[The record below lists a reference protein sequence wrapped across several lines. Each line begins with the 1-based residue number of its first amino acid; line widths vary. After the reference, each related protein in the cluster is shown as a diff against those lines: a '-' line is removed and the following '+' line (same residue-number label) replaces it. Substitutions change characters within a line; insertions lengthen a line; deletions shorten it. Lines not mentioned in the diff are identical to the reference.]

1 LTEKKPNLSKTNSAA
16 PSVSFINNHPRKGG
30 AFKMSDPK
38 HPAVGDMSID
48 ASDITPA
55 DLTPDQIQH
64 KTKVR
69 AGFPNAVGA
78 LKRLSPGQIQTSGVN
93 ASEVQRALDLKVQYD
108 RCDELL
114 PPAEKLVE
122 LLHETKLEYGHQI
135 GMILGEIAAQVRRRA
150 DRDPKA
156 AEVLGTISDLLDYI
170 SAPGLKAV
178 KTRTKKEEEQ
188 EVSPAPVKENG
199 AHAPLVS

>member
-1 LTEKKPNLSKTNSAA
+1 
-16 PSVSFINNHPRKGG
+16 
-30 AFKMSDPK
+30 MSDPK
-38 HPAVGDMSID
+38 HPAVGAMSID
-48 ASDITPA
+48 ASDIIPA

-69 AGFPNAVGA
+69 AGFPNALAA
-78 LKRLSPGQIQTSGVN
+78 LKRLSPDQIQVSGVN
-93 ASEVQRALDLKVQYD
+93 ANEVQRALNLKVQYD

-114 PPAEKLVE
+114 PAAEKLVE
-122 LLHETKLEYGHQI
+122 LLRETKLEHGHQI
-135 GMILGEIAAQVRRRA
+135 GIILGEIAAQVRRRA

-170 SAPGLKAV
+170 SAPGLKAA
-178 KTRTKKEEEQ
+178 KTRAKNEEQ
-188 EVSPAPVKENG
+188 DVIPAPVQENG

>member
-1 LTEKKPNLSKTNSAA
+1 
-16 PSVSFINNHPRKGG
+16 
-30 AFKMSDPK
+30 MSDPK

-69 AGFPNAVGA
+69 AGFPNAVAA
-78 LKRLSPGQIQTSGVN
+78 LKRLSPDQIQTSGVN
-93 ASEVQRALDLKVQYD
+93 ANEVQRALDLKIQYD

-114 PPAEKLVE
+114 PAAEKLVE
-122 LLHETKLEYGHQI
+122 LLRETKVEYGHQI
-135 GMILGEIAAQVRRRA
+135 GIILGEIAAQVRRRA

-156 AEVLGTISDLLDYI
+156 AEVLGTISDLLNYI

-178 KTRTKKEEEQ
+178 KTRAKNEEQ
-188 EVSPAPVKENG
+188 EQDVSPVHVKQNGAPV
-199 AHAPLVS
+199 PLVS

>member
-1 LTEKKPNLSKTNSAA
+1 
-16 PSVSFINNHPRKGG
+16 
-30 AFKMSDPK
+30 MSDPK
-38 HPAVGDMSID
+38 HPAVGAMSID
-48 ASDITPA
+48 ASDIIPA

-69 AGFPNAVGA
+69 AGFPHALAA
-78 LKRLSPGQIQTSGVN
+78 LKRLSPDQIQVSGVN
-93 ASEVQRALDLKVQYD
+93 ANEVQRALNLKVQYD

-114 PPAEKLVE
+114 PAAEKLVE
-122 LLHETKLEYGHQI
+122 LLRETKLEYGHQI
-135 GMILGEIAAQVRRRA
+135 GIILGEIAAQVRRRA

-170 SAPGLKAV
+170 SAPGLKAA
-178 KTRTKKEEEQ
+178 KTRAKNEEQ
-188 EVSPAPVKENG
+188 DVIPAPVQENG